1 MSRYGLAP
9 HMNGAANSPIV
20 RPGPPGR
27 TPRIAKDTG
36 KFNAA
41 TASQT
46 YADGRCG
53 SEVDKALRP
62 ATYRGLF
69 TPGHSSRAILGRSGA
84 SRSRWILCGANLANG
99 PGKGTA
105 LFRPWPIPT
114 RSPRR
119 HQAQLGPRGAV
130 RGCAD
135 ENATT
140 LQYGPVIETRSLS
153 RHNVAMVNGQRVM
166 VTVGLT
172 QTRVVIVGAGFGGGA
187 RMLNW

>member
-84 SRSRWILCGANLANG
+84 SRSRGGCSAA
-99 PGKGTA
+99 PTSRTA
-105 LFRPWPIPT
+105 LAREQLCSVLAQFQRDRLADTRP
-114 RSPRR
+114 
-119 HQAQLGPRGAV
+119 
-130 RGCAD
+130 
-135 ENATT
+135 
-140 LQYGPVIETRSLS
+140 SL
-153 RHNVAMVNGQRVM
+153 V
-166 VTVGLT
+166 
-172 QTRVVIVGAGFGGGA
+172 
-187 RMLNW
+187 